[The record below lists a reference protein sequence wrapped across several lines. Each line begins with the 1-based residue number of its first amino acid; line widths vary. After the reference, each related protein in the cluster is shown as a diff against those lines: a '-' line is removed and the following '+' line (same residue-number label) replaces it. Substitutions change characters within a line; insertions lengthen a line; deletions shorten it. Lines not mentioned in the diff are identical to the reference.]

1 MLMVRNFCLN
11 CAGVTGRG
19 SDADEPRCT
28 TRRYDTHSIDPRELR
43 YPWHPW
49 HGRPVF
55 IRGVSER
62 AGRAVF
68 HCSLDA
74 SIGVRLLEIPQ
85 WMFDAAA
92 VCLIR
97 LFASPVAS
105 CKALR
110 ELRELI
116 GPHRA
121 VDIGEVVQAQHQ
133 SLTHTGGSD
142 ATPSQATPSEPTDV
156 VPSADDSA
164 SLGESATRSSAPG
177 ITAARET
184 VTGRGTKRRAGR
196 LRGAR

>member
-1 MLMVRNFCLN
+1 MPASDSRVR
-11 CAGVTGRG
+11 CAAGP
-19 SDADEPRCT
+19 DCT

-74 SIGVRLLEIPQ
+74 TIGVRLLEIPQ

-97 LFASPVAS
+97 LSASPVAS
-105 CKALR
+105 CEALR

-121 VDIGEVVQAQHQ
+121 VGSAEVVQTQHQ

-142 ATPSQATPSEPTDV
+142 ATPTQATPSKPTDF
-156 VPSADDSA
+156 VPPTGGNA
-164 SLGESATRSSAPG
+164 SLGESATRSSAPDIG
-177 ITAARET
+177 AARET
-184 VTGRGTKRRAGR
+184 VTGRGPKRRAGR
-196 LRGAR
+196 L